1 MIQKNRNKSTDKIV
15 LRFKKTMNQKALIL
29 YICFSSTTKMN
40 FIKKTNILH
49 ISLLFLVFSSC
60 AQDKKKVELS
70 DSELPKSTMPKMRPL
85 GKSQNKL
92 TADYIEAKKQ
102 EIDSFYKKNWPN
114 NSANG
119 GFLVAK
125 DGQII
130 YEKYEGFSNFRA
142 KTLITKSTPIHVAS
156 VGKVITA
163 TAILKLINAKKIELD
178 QKVNTILKDFPY
190 PEVTIKTL
198 LNHRS
203 GMRNYAYF
211 TDRDKTVW
219 NRRDILTNQDI
230 LNIMATKNIGLE
242 FKTDTRFSYCNTNY
256 AMLALVIEK
265 ITKLPYETAMKQI
278 IFEPLGMKNTYVFNY
293 KRDKDTAVTSYKAN
307 KVEIGTDYLDAV
319 YGDKNIYSTPR
330 DLLKFDRARNSP
342 NFLTPEL
349 NAMVYTPYSNERKGT
364 KNYGLGIRMVNWE
377 TGQNF
382 YFHNGWWHGNTSSY
396 ITLPKEGV
404 TIIALSNKFTR
415 KTYDIRKLAPL
426 FGDYPF
432 KLKDE

>member
-1 MIQKNRNKSTDKIV
+1 M
-15 LRFKKTMNQKALIL
+15 IL
-29 YICFSSTTKMN
+29 YICLSSTTEMN

-49 ISLLFLVFSSC
+49 ILLAFVILSSC
-60 AQDKKKVELS
+60 NKEKKKIELS
-70 DSELPKSTMPKMRPL
+70 DHQLPQSTLPKMKPL
-85 GKSQNKL
+85 TKAEPKL
-92 TADYIEAKKQ
+92 TAEYINSKKH
-102 EIDSFYKKNWPN
+102 EIDSFYNKNWPN

-119 GFLVAK
+119 SFLVAK
-125 DGQII
+125 NGQII
-130 YEKYEGFSNFRA
+130 YEKYEGYANFRD
-142 KTLITKSTPIHVAS
+142 KRLITKSTPLHIAS
-156 VGKVITA
+156 VSKVITA
-163 TAILKLINAKKIELD
+163 TAILKLANAKRIELD
-178 QKVNTILKDFPY
+178 QKVNTILKEFPY
-190 PEVTIKTL
+190 PDVTIKTL

-219 NRRDILTNQDI
+219 DRHNILTNQDI
-230 LNIMATKNIGLE
+230 LTIMATKNIGLE

-256 AMLALVIEK
+256 AILALIIEK
-265 ITKLPYETAMKQI
+265 ITKLSYEKAMKQI
-278 IFEPLGMKNTYVFNY
+278 IFEPLGMKNTYVFDY
-293 KRDKDTAVTSYKAN
+293 ERDKDSAVTSYKGN
-307 KVEIGTDYLDAV
+307 KVEIGLDYLDAV

-349 NAMVYTPYSNERKGT
+349 EAMVYKPYSNERKGT
-364 KNYGLGIRMVNWE
+364 KNYGLRIRMVNWE

-396 ITLPKEGV
+396 ITLQKEGV

-415 KTYDIRKLAPL
+415 KTYDVRKLAVL

-432 KLKDE
+432 KLEDE